1 MLNDPTVIQRLLF
14 LVSFLASLYC
24 YLCRVRVTRS
34 RIAATIGPWFP
45 PPESALQHQT
55 TLFRSTLHR
64 ECKTQGGGGV
74 HKAGGGGKAPSK
86 NRLSI
91 AGDWL
96 APAIVWFLVIMM
108 GMAVVSFLLGE
119 R

>member
-1 MLNDPTVIQRLLF
+1 MLNDPTVIQRSLF
-14 LVSFLASLYC
+14 LVSFLASLSC

-34 RIAATIGPWFP
+34 LIPARMGPWFP
-45 PPESALQHQT
+45 PPGSELQHRT
-55 TLFRSTLHR
+55 TLFRSSLHR
-64 ECKTQGGGGV
+64 ECKTDGVGGA

>member
-1 MLNDPTVIQRLLF
+1 MMNDPTVIQRLLF
-14 LVSFLASLYC
+14 LLSFLASLSC
-24 YLCRVRVTRS
+24 FLSRVRVTRS
-34 RIAATIGPWFP
+34 HIAATIGPWFP
-45 PPESALQHQT
+45 PPESEFHDQA

-64 ECKTQGGGGV
+64 ECKTQGDGGA
-74 HKAGGGGKAPSK
+74 HKTGGGGKAASK
-86 NRLSI
+86 NRLSV